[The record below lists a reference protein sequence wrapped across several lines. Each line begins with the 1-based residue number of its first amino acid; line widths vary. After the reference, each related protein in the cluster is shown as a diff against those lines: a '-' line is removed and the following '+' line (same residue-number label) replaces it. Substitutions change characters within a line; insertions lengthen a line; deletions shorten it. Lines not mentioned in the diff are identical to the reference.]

1 MERRPHPSV
10 KKAAG
15 SRTGSTTRRAPAKAA
30 TARSAA
36 HPSTRPA
43 RPRPERPQANRP
55 KANRPKANRPKV
67 SRSKGYRPPVRIP
80 LAHGP
85 RRLRVVLLALAVIM
99 SLCGGRLLQL
109 QGFDPEAY
117 ASKAETR
124 LTTTQKL
131 FPKRGTI
138 TDRNG
143 TVLAES
149 EPGVTITADPKLTTP
164 KADQIADVLVA
175 NLGGTVQ
182 DYLPALTKP
191 DSRFAYVARKVP
203 AATFDTLSQQ
213 MTSQKLNGLFRE
225 SDSNRNYPGSTLA
238 APVVGSVGVDGD
250 GLNGFEYQMNSS
262 LQGTMGEE
270 AYESSPNGSKIPL
283 GTQVVTPAA
292 DGVSYQLTLDSELQW
307 FTERRLAARQAEVGA
322 KHGMAV
328 TIDIKTGAVLALAS
342 TPGYDA
348 GNLGSAD
355 PDELRNHAIADAY
368 EPGSVQ
374 KVLTFA
380 AMIDSGAAADTTK
393 VNVPPLLESGNG
405 TIKDSS
411 SHGWERLTGRGIL
424 AASSNIGTTLLAR
437 GMPKEELRSYLL
449 SFGLGSKTGIEL
461 PGEATGSVPA
471 ATMPDYTRDQ
481 ISFGQGISVTTIQEA
496 AAIAGILNGGVYN
509 APTILQ
515 SATDADGN
523 PVAIDRPEPRRIVK
537 QSTSTTIAS
546 LMESVVGR
554 GGTAGKFAMD
564 GYRIGA
570 KTGTAERIDSKCKCY
585 HGYTT
590 SFIAM
595 APAENPQI
603 LTYVVFDRP
612 SSSQSGGGSAG
623 PVSSD
628 MLTFALSRFAIWP
641 SSTKGPGKKG
651 LTW

>member
-1 MERRPHPSV
+1 MERRPHPAV
-10 KKAAG
+10 RKPAG
-15 SRTGSTTRRAPAKAA
+15 AP
-30 TARSAA
+30 TSA
-36 HPSTRPA
+36 HRSTRPT
-43 RPRPERPQANRP
+43 RS
-55 KANRPKANRPKV
+55 RPKV
-67 SRSKGYRPPVRIP
+67 ERATTSHTTTSRAKTNRAKINRSKGYRPPVRIP

-124 LTTTQKL
+124 LTTSQKL

-149 EPGVTITADPKLTTP
+149 EPGVTITADPKVTAP
-164 KADQIADVLVA
+164 KAVQIADVLVA
-175 NLGGTVQ
+175 NLGGSPQ
-182 DYLPALTKP
+182 DYLPALTSPSAVNKAN
-191 DSRFAYVARKVP
+191 SRFAYVARKVP

-307 FTERRLAARQAEVGA
+307 FAERRLAARQAEVGA

-348 GNLGSAD
+348 GNLGGAD
-355 PDELRNHAIADAY
+355 ADELRNHAIADAY

-374 KVLTFA
+374 KILTFA
-380 AMIDSGAAADTTK
+380 AMIDSGYATDNTK
-393 VNVPPLLESGNG
+393 VNVPPLLDSGNG

-411 SHGWERLTGRGIL
+411 AHGWQRLTGRGIL

-449 SFGLGSKTGIEL
+449 SFGLGAKTGIEL

-471 ATMPDYTRDQ
+471 ASMPDYTRDQ
-481 ISFGQGISVTTIQEA
+481 ISFGQGVSVTAIQEA

-509 APTILQ
+509 APTVLQ

-523 PVAIDRPEPRRIVK
+523 PLTIDRPEPRRIIK
-537 QSTSTTIAS
+537 QSTSTTMAS
-546 LMESVVGR
+546 MMESVVGR
-554 GGTAGKFAMD
+554 GGTAGRFAMD

-570 KTGTAERIDSKCKCY
+570 KTGTAERIDDKCKCY
-585 HGYTT
+585 NGYTT
-590 SFIAM
+590 SFVAM

-612 SSSQSGGGSAG
+612 TSSQSGGGSAG
-623 PVSSD
+623 PVASD
-628 MLTFALSRFAIWP
+628 TLTFALSRFAIWP
-641 SSTKGPGKKG
+641 SSTKGPGKEG

>member
-1 MERRPHPSV
+1 MERRPHPAV
-10 KKAAG
+10 KGSAG
-15 SRTGSTTRRAPAKAA
+15 TSARSTTRRDP
-30 TARSAA
+30 ARSSTKRSSAKRSSATRTSA
-36 HPSTRPA
+36 HPSTRPRA
-43 RPRPERPQANRP
+43 PRS
-55 KANRPKANRPKV
+55 KV
-67 SRSKGYRPPVRIP
+67 NRSKGYRPPVRMP

-85 RRLRVVLLALAVIM
+85 RRLRVVLVALAVIM

-117 ASKAETR
+117 ASKAENR
-124 LTTTQKL
+124 LTTKQKL

-149 EPGVTITADPKLTTP
+149 EPGVTIFSDPQLTTP
-164 KADQIADVLVA
+164 KAGQIADVLVA
-175 NLGGTVQ
+175 NLGGTPQ

-225 SDSNRNYPGSTLA
+225 SDSTRSYPGSTLA
-238 APVVGSVGVDGD
+238 APVLGSVGVDGD
-250 GLNGFEYQMNSS
+250 GLNGLEYQLNAKM
-262 LQGTMGEE
+262 QGTMGAE

-283 GTQVVTPAA
+283 GTQVVTPAI

-307 FTERRLAARQAEVGA
+307 FTERRLAARQAEIGA

-348 GNLGSAD
+348 NDLGTAS
-355 PDELRNHAIADAY
+355 PDQLRNHAIADAY

-380 AMIDSGAAADTTK
+380 AMIDSGSAADTTK
-393 VNVPPLLESGNG
+393 VNVPPLLDSGG
-405 TIKDSS
+405 GRIKDSRT
-411 SHGWERLTGRGIL
+411 HGWERLTGRGIM

-437 GMPKEELRSYLL
+437 GMPKDELRSYLL
-449 SFGLGSKTGIEL
+449 SFGLGSRTGIEL
-461 PGEATGSVPA
+461 PGEATGSVPPA
-471 ATMPDYTRDQ
+471 NMPDYTRDQ
-481 ISFGQGISVTTIQEA
+481 ISFGQGISVTAIQEA
-496 AAIAGILNGGVYN
+496 AAIAGILNGGVYH
-509 APTILQ
+509 APTLIQ

-523 PVAIDRPEPRRIVK
+523 PVSIDRPEPRRVVK

-546 LMESVVGR
+546 MMESVVGR

-570 KTGTAERIDSKCKCY
+570 KTGTAERIDEKCRCY
-585 HGYTT
+585 RGYTT
-590 SFIAM
+590 SFVMM

-623 PVSSD
+623 PVTSD
-628 MLTFALSRFAIWP
+628 VLTFTLNRFAIWP